1 MKKLLSMLMALML
14 LMGSVAAAET
24 AVDYT
29 GNWLLSSMEMG
40 GMKLDVNQLS
50 AVMPDVD
57 MSGVKIQLNA
67 DGTAV
72 LALPDEEPENGTWL
86 ETAGVVTITDGTG
99 ATIEVVY
106 QDEMLVLGMEGMR
119 MTFAREGA
127 APAATAEDATVL
139 SGVAPTAFEK
149 QWMLTT
155 AKTMGIEF
163 PAAQLGAAMIFTL
176 SEGVGILGM
185 VQDGQ
190 PVYAEISYNVYEQE
204 GVGTVLDLTAVNPET
219 GESNV
224 LLSLNMR
231 SDNTLTFSTAVEG
244 MTVMYIFE
252 EVKEEAAE

>member
-14 LMGSVAAAET
+14 LMGCAAAET

-29 GNWLLSSMEMG
+29 GNWLLSSMEVG

-50 AVMPDVD
+50 AVMPDMD

-67 DGTAV
+67 DGTAM
-72 LALPDEEPENGTWL
+72 LALPDEEPENGTWS

-99 ATIEVVY
+99 ATIEAVY

-127 APAATAEDATVL
+127 VPAATAEAATVL
-139 SGVAPTAFEK
+139 SGVAPAAFEK

-185 VQDGQ
+185 AQDGQ

-224 LLSLNMR
+224 LLSLNML
-231 SDNTLTFSTAVEG
+231 SDNTLTFSTEVDG